1 MDSLILS
8 QATQLYQDLK
18 MPVRNLPLCDRWI
31 FDILM
36 HNRRKTFCGFAR
48 LLITSLNLIL
58 SVVKGSFVRQDWI
71 YCHWFWHWN
80 FFYLYYFSQ
89 NTIFAAIMLILI
101 SWSLDMNRLEIL
113 PSTFAPLSPLTF
125 KGHRF
130 AFCARFLFKL
140 VTSELHY
147 FSWIFMRIEKY
158 IFLRSVIN

>member
-1 MDSLILS
+1 MGDRLKIILHFMDSLILS

-80 FFYLYYFSQ
+80 FFLSLLLFTKYYFRCYYADINQ
-89 NTIFAAIMLILI
+89 LIT
-101 SWSLDMNRLEIL
+101 WYEPAWN
-113 PSTFAPLSPLTF
+113 
-125 KGHRF
+125 F
-130 AFCARFLFKL
+130 AFYFR
-140 VTSELHY
+140 TSLT
-147 FSWIFMRIEKY
+147 ID
-158 IFLRSVIN
+158 L